1 MLDSTLIWTFSTS
14 SLNLI
19 SVIIPDFHPGLPA
32 MLRSLA
38 KAVAS

>member
-1 MLDSTLIWTFSTS
+1 MNV
-14 SLNLI
+14 LNLI
-19 SVIIPDFHPGLPA
+19 IVIIPDFHSAFPA